1 MLNLYPFS
9 RLRTVAQRRH
19 DWMVRKV
26 IREERQDD
34 LRIVYGRKLIAY
46 MERQRKDARVKAK
59 KARRRNR

>member
-1 MLNLYPFS
+1 MLTLHPFS
-9 RLRTVAQRRH
+9 RLRTVAQCRH

-26 IREERQDD
+26 TREERQDD

-46 MERQRKDARVKAK
+46 MEKQRKAARVKAK